1 MKMLFLSSAVAGQ
14 LPRKCETV
22 SSSVSQA
29 GQRLV
34 VDLLIL
40 PVQVLV
46 ESAVSCDEM
55 QCGTVIVPVA
65 AEM

>member
-1 MKMLFLSSAVAGQ
+1 MKMLFLSSAVEGQ

-40 PVQVLV
+40 CRYLLSPQCPVMRC
-46 ESAVSCDEM
+46 SAVR
-55 QCGTVIVPVA
+55 
-65 AEM
+65 